1 MSIFPDSYNQN
12 NLKTTSVTT
21 SSAPDLLREYAW
33 DFEANEILIDEN
45 GKFTIVEGLEAV
57 KVRVCLALQIQRNRY
72 LIYYSG
78 IGNRLKSLIGK
89 NSAYINKNIPS
100 LLDEAL
106 VDNIYITSI
115 SDITCTLEDDAV
127 TIEFTVNSIYGSYT
141 TTTTT

>member
-1 MSIFPDSYNQN
+1 MSIFPESYKRN
-12 NLKTTSVTT
+12 NLKTTNVTMST
-21 SSAPDLLREYAW
+21 TPDLLKEYAW
-33 DFEANEILIDEN
+33 DFDTEEILIDEN
-45 GKFTIVEGLEAV
+45 GKLTIVEGLEAV
-57 KVRVCLALQIQRNRY
+57 KVRVWLALQIQRNRY

-89 NSAYINKNIPS
+89 NSAYINKNIQS

-115 SDITCTLEDDAV
+115 SDITCTLDDDIV

>member
-1 MSIFPDSYNQN
+1 MSVFPESYNRN

-21 SSAPDLLREYAW
+21 STTPELLKEYAW
-33 DFEANEILIDEN
+33 DFDTGEILVDEN
-45 GKFTIVEGLEAV
+45 GNFTIVEGLEAV
-57 KVRVCLALQIQRNRY
+57 EVQCWLALQIQRNRY

-78 IGNRLKSLIGK
+78 IGNNLKSLIGK
-89 NSAYINKNIPS
+89 SSAYVNKNIQS

-106 VDNIYITSI
+106 VDNTYVTSI
-115 SDITCTLEDDAV
+115 SDITCTLEDDAM